1 MASKVAVISG
11 ILKGSH
17 VMGDTPQLGLAAYH
31 DAKAC
36 VNAMRRVGWDR
47 RMNMIRKHTKNY
59 RVMVALTDGGIR
71 LFRPDT
77 KQEIVLSV

>member
-1 MASKVAVISG
+1 MSKVAQISG
-11 ILKGSH
+11 ILKGCH

-47 RMNMIRKHTKNY
+47 RFRVIRDRTKNY
-59 RVMVALTDGGIR
+59 RVIVSLTDGGIR

-77 KQEIVLSV
+77 RQELVLTV